1 MKNVLVTGGAGFIG
15 SNFVH
20 TLFQAA
26 GPGHRNRALRVFI
39 LDSFTYAGHRES
51 LEGLERPL
59 ADGSLEIVPR
69 DICEKGAALKIMI
82 ERGIDT
88 VVHFAAETHVDRS
101 IHGPEA
107 FLKTNVMGTFEL
119 LEAART
125 AWAGVD
131 PERVRFH
138 HVSTDEVYGSL
149 GPGDPAFKE
158 TTPYDPS
165 SPYSASKAGAD
176 HLVRA
181 YHRTYKLPIT
191 ISNCSNNYGPF
202 QHPEKLIPLMILNA
216 LMGKTLPVYG
226 DGRQRRDWIYVSD
239 HCEAILRILEDGK
252 SGETYNIGSGSD
264 VENLKIV
271 ETICDELDIRMPLP
285 QGVPRREI
293 LIKHV
298 QDRPGHD
305 RRYAVDCSKISR
317 ELGWTA
323 AHAFTDGLKKTV
335 DWYLSSAAWVK
346 AVMHNGDYETWMAK
360 NYEARKATP

>member
-15 SNFVH
+15 SNFIH
-20 TLFQAA
+20 CLLQK
-26 GPGHRNRALRVFI
+26 NRALRVVV

-59 ADGSLEIVPR
+59 ADGSLEIVAQ
-69 DICEKGAALKIMI
+69 DICTKGAALKILI

-107 FLKTNVMGTFEL
+107 FLRTNVMGTFEL

-131 PERVRFH
+131 PARVRFH

-216 LMGKTLPVYG
+216 LMGKALPVYG
-226 DGRQRRDWIYVSD
+226 DGKQRRDWLYVSD
-239 HCEAILRILEDGK
+239 HCEAILRILEAGTV
-252 SGETYNIGSGSD
+252 GETYNIGSGSD

-271 ETICDELDIRMPLP
+271 ETICDELDIRMPM
-285 QGVPRREI
+285 GTGRIPRREV
-293 LIKHV
+293 LIEHV

-346 AVMHNGDYETWMAK
+346 AVMHNGDYETWMSK
-360 NYEARKATP
+360 NYAQRTSSHSNP